1 MPGCNG
7 FGIFP
12 QDSLFR
18 QIAYLSIIHCNLQ
31 VEFRILQLGQTLAKP
46 IRVLQSFHPVR
57 TLVRWNVV
65 AAQRS
70 NRFVSARPHILARL
84 NSASPHPHLNSRRH
98 LLRKASWECYRTKW
112 AIRCQVEQ
120 RALFLGLAQVSLGV
134 HS

>member
-1 MPGCNG
+1 VPGCNG
-7 FGIFP
+7 FGIFL

-31 VEFRILQLGQTLAKP
+31 AEFRILQLGQTLAKP

-70 NRFVSARPHILARL
+70 NRFVSDFRSIDKRDFGEKRVPVFAKSISHDLFWMLGAEPRRQRQ
-84 NSASPHPHLNSRRH
+84 SR
-98 LLRKASWECYRTKW
+98 E
-112 AIRCQVEQ
+112 
-120 RALFLGLAQVSLGV
+120 GV
-134 HS
+134 CPI